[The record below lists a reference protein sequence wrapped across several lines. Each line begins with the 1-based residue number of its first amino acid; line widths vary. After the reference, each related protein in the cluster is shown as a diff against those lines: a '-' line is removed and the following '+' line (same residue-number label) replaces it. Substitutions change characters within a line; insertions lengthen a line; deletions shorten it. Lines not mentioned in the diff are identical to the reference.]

1 MIKFLTN
8 LIKNMKQSK
17 IDKVFEV
24 AEQLCVANNT
34 VTTLEIKNEL
44 RRAYPK
50 KNWSQSEISQVMS
63 DFYVASKFTYSD
75 TGTFRV
81 YSLANNQ
88 ATNQSNAAFT
98 AATTTPVV
106 KVKKVKV
113 PTTTARISRNG
124 ALDLIKNSNGKFF
137 TVTFIKKDGSRRVM
151 NGQHTSDMSASA
163 LGYINV
169 KDITAVRRKEAS
181 TIKSVN
187 LQTIESIKLNNV
199 VHKVA

>member
-1 MIKFLTN
+1 
-8 LIKNMKQSK
+8 MKQSK

-24 AEQLCVANNT
+24 AEKLCVANNT

-44 RRAYPK
+44 RKVYPK

-63 DFYVASKFTYSD
+63 DFYVAGKFTYYD
-75 TGTFRV
+75 TGVFRI
-81 YSLANNQ
+81 YSLTNAQ
-88 ATNQSNAAFT
+88 ITNQLNAVFT
-98 AATTTPVV
+98 AATTTPVA
-106 KVKKVKV
+106 KVAKVKV
-113 PTTTARISRNG
+113 PTTIARISRNG